1 MPYVRR
7 TDGYDAAHAA
17 HQFNALGGL
26 NEVYR
31 DRSVPADQPTEIIFW
46 TTDDDIVDGDE
57 VLGDLGDTALPTT
70 DEDLELNAEAFG
82 QLAGPILVKSYENH
96 FIPNRKFR
104 RDRMVAAMEQCD
116 AEVDAALGALGIQN
130 VKSSQADEVR
140 KVIVSDSRRMAHAN
154 LGLRRDQFT
163 EKIEVDEV
171 ELAALKDDVA
181 AGRNTVFERL
191 IRTGRAGE
199 TFVDAAAAK
208 LGLTIGRQREMPL
221 VPSAAAR
228 DHSPMPEVNV
238 EEPEIPGRGRPSE
251 GGVLLPQ

>member
-1 MPYVRR
+1 MPYLRR
-7 TDGYDAAHAA
+7 KDGYDAAHAA

-46 TTDDDIVDGDE
+46 TTDDDIADGDE
-57 VLGDLGDTALPTT
+57 VLGGTVLPTT

-82 QLAGPILVKSYENH
+82 QLAGPLLVKSYESH
-96 FIPNRKFR
+96 FIPNRKSR

-116 AEVDAALGALGIQN
+116 AEVDSALGALGIQD
-130 VKSSQADEVR
+130 VKSPRADEVR

-154 LGLRRDQFT
+154 LELRRDQFT

-228 DHSPMPEVNV
+228 DHLPLPEVNV
-238 EEPEIPGRGRPSE
+238 AEPEIPGRGRSND
-251 GGVLLPQ
+251 